1 MAGRSLLMS
10 GLRGIVD
17 SGPAWAGI
25 RGRVHCGFC
34 FFIAGF
40 MGSVERARGDF
51 GDDLIVQRLDAMLT
65 SCGGVEG
72 MLTKLGE
79 EIGTQEDSAT

>member
-1 MAGRSLLMS
+1 MWLLF
-10 GLRGIVD
+10 L
-17 SGPAWAGI
+17 
-25 RGRVHCGFC
+25 
-34 FFIAGF
+34 FIAGTPL
-40 MGSVERARGDF
+40 VERARGDF

-79 EIGTQEDSAT
+79 EIGTQEDTAT

>member
-1 MAGRSLLMS
+1 
-10 GLRGIVD
+10 
-17 SGPAWAGI
+17 
-25 RGRVHCGFC
+25 
-34 FFIAGF
+34 
-40 MGSVERARGDF
+40 MGAVERARGDF

-79 EIGTQEDSAT
+79 EISTQEDSAT

>member
-1 MAGRSLLMS
+1 MS

-25 RGRVHCGFC
+25 SGRVHCGFC

-51 GDDLIVQRLDAMLT
+51 GDELIVQRLDAMLT
-65 SCGGVEG
+65 SCGSVEG

-79 EIGTQEDSAT
+79 EIGTAEDSAT

>member
-1 MAGRSLLMS
+1 MAF
-10 GLRGIVD
+10 
-17 SGPAWAGI
+17 P
-25 RGRVHCGFC
+25 F
-34 FFIAGF
+34 FFIAGPPL
-40 MGSVERARGDF
+40 VERARGDF

>member
-1 MAGRSLLMS
+1 MLMS

-34 FFIAGF
+34 FFIAG
-40 MGSVERARGDF
+40 GPPLVERARGDF